1 MAKAQIV
8 QTQLPEEDYLAGE
21 RLSPERHEYVD
32 GQVYLMAGASK
43 RHSEIAVNLTTALRL
58 GARKTSCK
66 VYAADMKVRVVG
78 RKSYYYPDVVVSCE
92 QDDKDDYYLENPCL
106 IIEVLSESTAKRDR
120 SEKLLAYMNIP
131 TLRAYLLVEQ
141 DKAELEFFYKNA
153 DGGWWVDTFSG
164 LDGVVQLPCPAIS
177 LSLAEIYEGVLL
189 ATK

>member
-1 MAKAQIV
+1 
-8 QTQLPEEDYLAGE
+8 
-21 RLSPERHEYVD
+21 
-32 GQVYLMAGASK
+32 
-43 RHSEIAVNLTTALRL
+43 
-58 GARKTSCK
+58 
-66 VYAADMKVRVVG
+66 MKVRVVG

-92 QDDKDDYYLENPCL
+92 QDDEDDYYLETPCP

-141 DKAELEFFYKNA
+141 DRAELEFFYKNA
-153 DGGWWVDTFSG
+153 DGGWVETFSG
-164 LDGVVQLPCPAIS
+164 LEAVVQLPCPAS